1 MENPRWSYIV
11 EFQRR
16 VGIRRDELRRL
27 KGMDLERDESGYL
40 CVVVRRG
47 KGGKCQYQRILQ
59 EDVELIRLYFEAVAK
74 DGYVFDQK
82 YFENDLNFHRLR
94 AEVAKA
100 YYGEQLKR
108 IKADPQYAEQL
119 EKEIRARWE
128 KMNVNKKGNTK
139 RFKEV
144 EIKGVYVL
152 RGKNRE
158 FAIKKGLP
166 ICPNG

>member
-1 MENPRWSYIV
+1 MST
-11 EFQRR
+11 
-16 VGIRRDELRRL
+16 RL
-27 KGMDLERDESGYL
+27 PCGSGSKVAWKKEY
-40 CVVVRRG
+40 
-47 KGGKCQYQRILQ
+47 
-59 EDVELIRLYFEAVAK
+59 LIRLYFEAVAK
-74 DGYVFDQK
+74 DGYVFDRK

-94 AEVAKA
+94 AEVDKA

-128 KMNVNKKGNTK
+128 KMNLTRKGTSKN
-139 RFKEV
+139 FKEV
-144 EIKGVYVL
+144 ELKGVYSL

-166 ICPNG
+166 ICYDKLALLATSIFKLSHWRCDVTVASYMLA